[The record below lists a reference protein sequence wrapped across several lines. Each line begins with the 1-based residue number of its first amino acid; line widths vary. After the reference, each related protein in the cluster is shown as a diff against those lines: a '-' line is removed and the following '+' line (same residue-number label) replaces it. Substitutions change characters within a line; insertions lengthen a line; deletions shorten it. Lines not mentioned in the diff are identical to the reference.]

1 MKQKHEQKLVV
12 TSPGSR
18 KLEPADVLLDIG
30 QDIMTNVHLG
40 VIPPIDNS
48 TLLYYCIEKIYY
60 TYIWPQ
66 LKGFYPQL
74 KGVIT
79 MVYHGYVR

>member
-1 MKQKHEQKLVV
+1 
-12 TSPGSR
+12 
-18 KLEPADVLLDIG
+18 
-30 QDIMTNVHLG
+30 MTNVHLG